1 MKEKYLKMKTEMT
14 KTDKVSK
21 TLSKILLIIF
31 IVVFAT
37 LLIGVG
43 YCVINMMPVD
53 ANDKTNITFVV
64 DKGMGKGAIV
74 DKLKKEGIIRN
85 AFVFKVYLRIAD
97 NSIFYPGTYQLN
109 KSMNAEEII
118 KTINSGDK
126 QNTEDISI
134 TFIEG
139 KRFPYYVN
147 KISEAFGYSEE
158 EIMKVTS
165 NPTFLNKLIEKYWF
179 VTTDI
184 LNKDIYYPLEGYLFP
199 DTYSFKKDASIESII
214 EALVKQLGNKLEIYK
229 ADMETSKY
237 SIHGLLTLA
246 SMVELEAVSAED
258 RENVAR
264 VFVSRL
270 EKGIPL
276 GSDVTAYYA
285 HKKEMTVS
293 NQLSKGELDA
303 CNAYNTRGTCAIK
316 GLPVGPICSSSY
328 SSITAAINPAENDY
342 LFFVADINNKV
353 YFSKTNDEQLKK
365 INELKKQKLWP
376 E

>member
-1 MKEKYLKMKTEMT
+1 MKPEMT

-21 TLSKILLIIF
+21 TLTKILLIIF
-31 IVVFAT
+31 VVGFIL

-43 YCVINMMPVD
+43 YCVVNLMPVD
-53 ANDKTNITFVV
+53 INDKTSISFVV
-64 DKGMGKGAIV
+64 DKGMSKNAIV
-74 DKLKKEGIIRN
+74 DKLKSEGIIRN
-85 AFVFKVYLRIAD
+85 ALVFKIYLKITD
-97 NSIFYPGTYQLN
+97 DSIFYPGTYELN

-118 KTINSGDK
+118 AIINKGSNQDD
-126 QNTEDISI
+126 EDITV

-139 KRFPYYVN
+139 KRFTYYVN
-147 KISEAFGYSEE
+147 KISETFGYTED
-158 EIMKVTS
+158 EILSVS
-165 NPTFLNKLIEKYWF
+165 SDPVFLDKLIEKYWF

-184 LNKDIYYPLEGYLFP
+184 LNNDIYYPLEGYLFP
-199 DTYSFKKDASIESII
+199 DTYSFKKDASIETIL
-214 EALVKQLGNKLEIYK
+214 ETLVKELGKKLDIYQNE
-229 ADMETSKY
+229 METSKY

-258 RENVAR
+258 RANVAR
-264 VFVSRL
+264 VFVNRL
-270 EKGIPL
+270 DAGIPL

-285 HKKEMTVS
+285 HQKEMTVS
-293 NQLSKGELDA
+293 NALTNGELNA
-303 CNAYNTRGTCAIK
+303 CNAYNTRGTCAIS

-353 YFSKTNDEQLKK
+353 YFSKTNDEQLQK
-365 INELKKQKLWP
+365 INELRKQNLWP

>member
-1 MKEKYLKMKTEMT
+1 MKKAEMT
-14 KTDKVSK
+14 KTDKVSN
-21 TLSKILLIIF
+21 TLSKIVLIVF
-31 IVVFAT
+31 IVVFAF
-37 LLIGVG
+37 LVLGIGF
-43 YCVINMMPVD
+43 CVFNMMPVD
-53 ANDKTNITFVV
+53 GNDSTPITFVV
-64 DKGMGKGAIV
+64 DKGMGKSAIV

-85 AFVFKVYLRIAD
+85 AFIFKIYLRITD
-97 NSIFYPGTYQLN
+97 DSIFYPGTYSLN
-109 KSMNAEEII
+109 KSMNASEII
-118 KTINSGDK
+118 EVINSGAK
-126 QNTEDISI
+126 QNNEDISV

-147 KISEAFGYSEE
+147 KISEEFGYSEE
-158 EIMKVTS
+158 EILKVS
-165 NPTFLNKLIEKYWF
+165 KDQEFLNKLINKYWF

-199 DTYSFKKDASIESII
+199 DTYSFKKDASIETIL
-214 EALVKQLGNKLEIYK
+214 ETLVRQLGEKLKIYQNE
-229 ADMETSKY
+229 METSKY

-246 SMVELEAVSAED
+246 SMVELEAVSATD

-270 EKGIPL
+270 EKNIPL

-285 HKKEMTVS
+285 NKKEMTVS
-293 NQLSKGELDA
+293 NQLSNGELNA

-328 SSITAAINPAENDY
+328 SSIVAAINPAQNDY
-342 LFFVADINNKV
+342 LFFIADINNKV
-353 YFSKTNDEQLKK
+353 YFSKTNEEQLNK

>member
-1 MKEKYLKMKTEMT
+1 MKKQEMS

-21 TLSKILLIIF
+21 SLSKIVLIIF
-31 IVVFAT
+31 IVGFS
-37 LLIGVG
+37 LLALGIG

-53 ANDKTNITFVV
+53 SKDDTPITFVV
-64 DKGMGKGAIV
+64 DKGESKSTIV
-74 DKLKKEGIIRN
+74 DKLKREGIIRN
-85 AFVFKVYLRIAD
+85 ALVFKIYLRIND
-97 NSIFYPGTYQLN
+97 NSIFYPGKYTLS
-109 KSMNAEEII
+109 KSMNADEII
-118 KTINSGDK
+118 KMINSGGNK
-126 QNTEDISI
+126 NEEDISI

-147 KISEAFGYSEE
+147 KISENFGYSEE
-158 EIMKVTS
+158 EIIKVS
-165 NPTFLNKLIEKYWF
+165 SDQEFLRKLIDKYWF

-199 DTYSFKKDASIESII
+199 DTYSFQKDASIETIF
-214 EALVKQLGNKLEIYK
+214 ETLVKGLGNKLEIYK
-229 ADMETSKY
+229 NDIETSNY

-258 RENVAR
+258 RANVAR

-270 EKGIPL
+270 EKNIAL

-285 HKKEMTVS
+285 HKKEMTVTNALS
-293 NQLSKGELDA
+293 NGELNA
-303 CNAYNTRGTCAIK
+303 CNAYNTRGTCAIQ

-328 SSITAAINPAENDY
+328 SSITSALNPAENDY

-353 YFSKTNDEQLKK
+353 YFSKTNEEQLKK
-365 INELKKQKLWP
+365 INELKLNKLWP

>member
-1 MKEKYLKMKTEMT
+1 MKKPEMN

-21 TLSKILLIIF
+21 TLSKIVLVGLIVIF
-31 IVVFAT
+31 VCLT
-37 LLIGVG
+37 IGVG
-43 YCVINMMPVD
+43 YCVINMLPVD
-53 ANDKTNITFVV
+53 ANDNTNITFVV
-64 DKGMGKGAIV
+64 DKGMSKSAIA
-74 DKLKKEGIIRN
+74 DKLKREGIIRN
-85 AFVFKVYLRIAD
+85 AFVFKIYLRLND
-97 NSIFYPGTYQLN
+97 DSVFYPGTYTLN
-109 KSMNAEEII
+109 KSMNADEIVKI
-118 KTINSGDK
+118 INSGGNQDE
-126 QNTEDISI
+126 EDISI

-147 KISEAFGYSEE
+147 KISENFGYSEE
-158 EIMKVTS
+158 EIYKVS
-165 NPTFLNKLIEKYWF
+165 SDQEFLRKLIDKYWF
-179 VTTDI
+179 VTSDI

-199 DTYSFKKDASIESII
+199 DTYSFKKDASIVTILET
-214 EALVKQLGNKLEIYK
+214 LVKELGNKLEIYK
-229 ADMETSKY
+229 NDIETSNY

-258 RENVAR
+258 RANVAR

-270 EKGIPL
+270 EKNIAL

-285 HKKEMTVS
+285 HKKEMTVTNALS
-293 NQLSKGELDA
+293 NGELNA
-303 CNAYNTRGTCAIK
+303 CNAYNTRGTCAIQ

-328 SSITAAINPAENDY
+328 SSITSAISPAENDY

-365 INELKKQKLWP
+365 IKELKSKKLWP

>member
-1 MKEKYLKMKTEMT
+1 MT

-21 TLSKILLIIF
+21 TLSKIVLIIL
-31 IVVFAT
+31 IVVFS
-37 LLIGVG
+37 LLALGTG

-53 ANDKTNITFVV
+53 SKDSTPITFVV
-64 DKGMGKGAIV
+64 EKGMGKSAVV
-74 DKLKKEGIIRN
+74 DKLKSAGIIRN
-85 AFVFKVYLRIAD
+85 AFVFKVYLRIID
-97 NSIFYPGTYQLN
+97 DRTLYPGTYVLN

-118 KTINSGDK
+118 KIINGGGK
-126 QNTEDISI
+126 QNNEDISI

-158 EIMKVTS
+158 EILRVS
-165 NPTFLNKLIEKYWF
+165 SDQEFLNKLINKYWF
-179 VTTDI
+179 VTADI
-184 LNKDIYYPLEGYLFP
+184 LDKDIYYPLEGYLFP
-199 DTYSFKKDASIESII
+199 DTYSFKKDATIESIL
-214 EALVKQLGNKLEIYK
+214 ETLVRELGNKLEIYK
-229 ADMETSKY
+229 NDIEVSDY

-258 RENVAR
+258 RANVSR
-264 VFVSRL
+264 VFINRL
-270 EKGIPL
+270 DKKIPL

-293 NQLSKGELDA
+293 NHLSPGELNA
-303 CNAYNTRGTCAIK
+303 CSAYNTRGTCAID

-342 LFFVADINNKV
+342 LFFVADIKNKV
-353 YFSKTNDEQLKK
+353 YFSMTNDEQLKK

>member
-1 MKEKYLKMKTEMT
+1 MKKTEMT

-21 TLSKILLIIF
+21 TLTKILLIIF
-31 IVVFAT
+31 VVGFIL

-43 YCVINMMPVD
+43 YCVVNMMPVD
-53 ANDKTNITFVV
+53 SNDSSPITFVV
-64 DKGMGKGAIV
+64 DKGMGKSAVV
-74 DKLKKEGIIRN
+74 DKLKREGIIRN
-85 AFVFKVYLRIAD
+85 AFVFKVYLRITD
-97 NSIFYPGTYQLN
+97 DSIFYPGTYELN
-109 KSMNAEEII
+109 KSMNPEEIVKI
-118 KTINSGDK
+118 INSGDK
-126 QNTEDISI
+126 QNDEDISV

-147 KISEAFGYSEE
+147 KISETFGYSEDD
-158 EIMKVTS
+158 ILKVS
-165 NPTFLNKLIEKYWF
+165 ANQEFLNKLIEKYWF

-199 DTYSFKKDASIESII
+199 DTYSFKKDASIETIL
-214 EALVKQLGNKLEIYK
+214 ETLVKQLGNKLEIYK
-229 ADMETSKY
+229 NDIETSNY

-258 RENVAR
+258 RGNVSR

-293 NQLSKGELDA
+293 NQLSNGELNA
-303 CNAYNTRGTCAIK
+303 CSAYNTRGTCAIK

-353 YFSKTNDEQLKK
+353 YFSKTNEEQLKK
-365 INELKKQKLWP
+365 INELKSKKLWP

>member
-1 MKEKYLKMKTEMT
+1 MNPKAEMT

-21 TLSKILLIIF
+21 TLSKVVLIIL
-31 IVVFAT
+31 IVGFV
-37 LLIGVG
+37 LLASLAGF
-43 YCVINMMPVD
+43 CVVNMMPVD
-53 ANDKTNITFVV
+53 ANNSTPITFVV
-64 DKGMGKGAIV
+64 DKGMGKSAV
-74 DKLKKEGIIRN
+74 ADKLKREGIIRN
-85 AFVFKVYLRIAD
+85 ALVFKIYLRITD
-97 NSIFYPGTYQLN
+97 DSVFYPGTYTLN
-109 KSMNAEEII
+109 KSMNASEII
-118 KTINSGDK
+118 KIINSGGKEDS
-126 QNTEDISI
+126 EDISI

-147 KISEAFGYSEE
+147 KISETFGYSEE
-158 EIMKVTS
+158 EILRVSS
-165 NPTFLNKLIEKYWF
+165 NQEFLNKMINKYWF
-179 VTTDI
+179 MTTDI

-199 DTYSFKKDASIESII
+199 DTYSFKKDASIETILETLI
-214 EALVKQLGNKLEIYK
+214 RQLGEKLEIYK
-229 ADMETSKY
+229 TDMETSKY

-264 VFVSRL
+264 VFVNRL
-270 EKGIPL
+270 EKNIPL

-293 NQLSKGELDA
+293 NQLSNGELNA

-342 LFFVADINNKV
+342 LFFVADIKNKV
-353 YFSKTNDEQLKK
+353 YFSMTNDEQLKK
-365 INELKKQKLWP
+365 INELRKQNLWP